1 MINTEHQQLSVRR
14 QSELLKINRS
24 MLYYEESDKTAN
36 FILSNKIAEIY
47 SQYPIYGY
55 RRITAILERENIA
68 ANHKKVARLMGEM
81 NLYAIYPRP
90 NTSIKD
96 KKNTVFPY
104 LLKGLL
110 ITRPHH
116 VWQID
121 ITYLRTTKGFMYL
134 VAIIDMYSRKVAGYR
149 LSNSLCTESC
159 KSALEDAIFKYGVPK
174 IVNSDQGS
182 QFTSES
188 WVKTLAHYKIKISM
202 TGKGRCTDNA
212 YIERLWRAF
221 KYEGSYLYQWNT
233 VEELKSNIGK
243 WVYWYNYERPHQSLS
258 YSTPAEILYKAYGSN
273 NRNCFY
279 LNFQDLNIV
288 QEVKM

>member
-1 MINTEHQQLSVRR
+1 MINTKHQQLSMRR

-55 RRITAILERENIA
+55 RRITAILARENIE
-68 ANHKKVARLMGEM
+68 ANHKKVQRLMREM
-81 NLYAIYPRP
+81 KLYAIYTRP

-96 KKNTVFPY
+96 KKNAIFPY

-110 ITRPHH
+110 IIKPHD
-116 VWQID
+116 VWQVD

-134 VAIIDMYSRKVAGYR
+134 VAIIDMYSRIIVGYR

-159 KSALEDAIFKYGVPK
+159 KSALEDAILKYGVPK
-174 IVNSDQGS
+174 IVNSDKGS

-188 WVKTLAHYKIKISM
+188 WVKILSHYKIQISM
-202 TGKGRCTDNA
+202 TGKGRCIDNA

-233 VEELKSNIGK
+233 VEELKTNIGK
-243 WVYWYNYERPHQSLS
+243 WVRWYNCERPHQSLS
-258 YSTPAEILYKAYGSN
+258 YSTPAEILYKAYSSN
-273 NRNCFY
+273 NCNAFY
-279 LNFQDLNIV
+279 LNLKDYNIV